1 MALCERYVAE
11 LGGATDKESTF
22 LLHFGWCGVVFVQ
35 VSCRDMYGTVLV

>member
-1 MALCERYVAE
+1 MTLRERYVAE

-35 VSCRDMYGTVLV
+35 VSCGDVYGTVLV

>member
-1 MALCERYVAE
+1 MALREWYVAE